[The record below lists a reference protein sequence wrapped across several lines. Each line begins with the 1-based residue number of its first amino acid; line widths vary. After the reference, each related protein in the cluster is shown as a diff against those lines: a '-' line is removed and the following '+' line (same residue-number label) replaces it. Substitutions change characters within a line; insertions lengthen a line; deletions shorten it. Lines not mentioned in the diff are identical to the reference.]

1 MRILKGFKSFVLKL
15 RILRGLRARFAEMR
29 ILKSLEKK
37 TKQGKICGAEAIA
50 LRGPEEELRSEEKS
64 GEGGENWLESEV
76 NIENSSIALATR

>member
-37 TKQGKICGAEAIA
+37 TKRGKICGAEATA
-50 LRGPEEELRSEEKS
+50 QRGPEEELRSEEKS
-64 GEGGENWLESEV
+64 GEAAEDWLETEV
-76 NIENSSIALATR
+76 NIGKSSIALATR